1 MNKNSKPIIVRAKT
15 FKSWLNSNFTRQELK
30 DMVRYGALTGY
41 PGLTSHADLRKL
53 FTRFEEEIEVCFA
66 KTGQH
71 IEYFVRGMEPFEM
84 REFIEL
90 LTWNAAERL
99 AQEILIE
106 R

>member
-1 MNKNSKPIIVRAKT
+1 
-15 FKSWLNSNFTRQELK
+15 
-30 DMVRYGALTGY
+30 MVRYGALTGY

-66 KTGQH
+66 KTGRH
-71 IEYFVRGMEPFEM
+71 IEDFVSGMEPFEM
-84 REFIEL
+84 QEFIEL